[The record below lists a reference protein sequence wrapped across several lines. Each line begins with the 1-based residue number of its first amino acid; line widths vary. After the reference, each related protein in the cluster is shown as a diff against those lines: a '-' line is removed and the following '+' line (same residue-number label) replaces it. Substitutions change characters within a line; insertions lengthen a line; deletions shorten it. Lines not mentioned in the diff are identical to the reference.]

1 MNPIDISEPAYSLIV
16 AAAGPGTRLQEIANG
31 TAKPLVEIAGR
42 PILAWALERFVE
54 QPPEVVAIVANPDW
68 LKTAV
73 FEAKKVL
80 PSIDIIGVK
89 QPAPDGTLDALR
101 RGIAGLGDRQG
112 PLMFLH
118 GDNIPPVGIVS
129 QGLKSIDDHDNVV
142 FSRIT
147 PWGGSSARLVRG
159 TGGRPVGLTRGTD
172 SLQEGEAEVCGG
184 LFLFGGWIWRRFG
197 EGQSFREGE
206 REVDSLVDE
215 LIRAGRALVLQA
227 DGAWLHINT
236 PDDYRRAQIALEL

>member
-1 MNPIDISEPAYSLIV
+1 MTEPDYSLIV
-16 AAAGPGTRLQEIANG
+16 AAAGPGTRLREIANG

-42 PILAWALERFVE
+42 PILSWALERFVKR
-54 QPPEVVAIVANPDW
+54 PPQVVAIVAHPDW
-68 LKTAV
+68 LKRAV

-80 PSIDIIGVK
+80 PSLEIVGVK
-89 QPAPDGTLDALR
+89 QPQPEGTLDALR
-101 RGIAGLGDRQG
+101 RGIAGLGRHEG

-118 GDNIPPVGIVS
+118 GDNIPPEGIVS
-129 QGLKSIDDHDNVV
+129 QGLKSIAGQDNVV

-159 TGGRPVGLTRGTD
+159 TGGRPVGLTKGTD

-184 LFLFGGWIWRRFG
+184 LFLFGDWIWSRFAD
-197 EGQSFREGE
+197 GQPFREGE
-206 REVDSLVDE
+206 TEVDSLVDE
-215 LIRAGRALVLQA
+215 LIRAGRALVLPA
-227 DGAWLHINT
+227 EGAWLHINT

>member
-1 MNPIDISEPAYSLIV
+1 MYSLIV

-42 PILAWALERFVE
+42 PILSWALERFVE
-54 QPPEVVAIVANPDW
+54 QPPAVVAIVANPDW

-80 PSIDIIGVK
+80 PSVEIVGVK
-89 QPAPDGTLDALR
+89 QATPDGTLDALR
-101 RGIAGLGDRQG
+101 RGIANLGIRPG
-112 PLMFLH
+112 PVMFLH
-118 GDNIPPVGIVS
+118 GDNIPPEGVVG
-129 QGLKSIDDHDNVV
+129 QGLKSIKDHANVV

-159 TGGRPVGLTRGTD
+159 TGGRPVGLTKGTD
-172 SLQEGEAEVCGG
+172 SLEESEAEVCGG
-184 LFLFGGWIWRRFG
+184 LFLFGEWIWNRFG
-197 EGQSFREGE
+197 DGQPFRHGE
-206 REVDSLVDE
+206 HEVDALVDE
-215 LIRAGRALVLQA
+215 LIRAGRALVLPA

-236 PDDYRRAQIALEL
+236 PDDYRRAQITLELKPKPAPST